1 MTFSSRR
8 FNFIPVCVIWLSVI
22 AAGVAAG
29 LLRGLDWPSM
39 WPVAAIAAGPAILA
53 VILTPVIHR
62 EWAQI
67 LVILGWLALAV
78 IAVLGISFVP
88 MAILFMCAP
97 AAAALFEREKVV
109 EAMVISALVAIVL
122 FYAAKQGIIP
132 DSPTSGISKD
142 WGQNMGIFATLAFLI
157 GTLMTTAHDQ
167 NIHSLASAPSPESLE
182 TPERLEAKVE
192 AKAEEK
198 LEDIAS
204 APIMAAAIAAA
215 PIAALAPG
223 IETEED
229 EQNLLSDRPANFDLF
244 PGKFFLLDKQNKIID
259 LNQSARAEFDL
270 QDGTGSDFGFMLGLD
285 EDQSKDVNDLIDR
298 VRETGSESS
307 DNILLPSDND
317 RQASLHFTA
326 RPIENGDV
334 AISVQ
339 NLNEDYQNRL
349 ELKQDPETIRQ
360 ENDEKSLFFAG
371 VSHELRTPLNAII
384 GFSDMMRSRLFGPL
398 PGKYAEYADMIH
410 DSGQHMLDLIGD
422 VLDLSKIGAG
432 QYELKYDTFQ
442 AEDIIR
448 SSIKMIRPT
457 ADAAE
462 LTLEANIE
470 ASEDI
475 IIEADRRAVRQILL
489 NLLSNAIKFSPKGSL
504 VQVNAERD
512 ETNLRISVIDQ
523 GEGMSSEMVEK
534 IGQPYLSNPDEDM
547 STPRGTGLGLSLVKS
562 LVELHDGELN
572 VHSQIGTGT
581 TIHVDLPIE
590 RRQV

>member
-1 MTFSSRR
+1 M
-8 FNFIPVCVIWLSVI
+8 
-22 AAGVAAG
+22 
-29 LLRGLDWPSM
+29 
-39 WPVAAIAAGPAILA
+39 
-53 VILTPVIHR
+53 
-62 EWAQI
+62 
-67 LVILGWLALAV
+67 
-78 IAVLGISFVP
+78 
-88 MAILFMCAP
+88 
-97 AAAALFEREKVV
+97 
-109 EAMVISALVAIVL
+109 
-122 FYAAKQGIIP
+122 
-132 DSPTSGISKD
+132 
-142 WGQNMGIFATLAFLI
+142 
-157 GTLMTTAHDQ
+157 
-167 NIHSLASAPSPESLE
+167 
-182 TPERLEAKVE
+182 
-192 AKAEEK
+192 
-198 LEDIAS
+198 
-204 APIMAAAIAAA
+204 
-215 PIAALAPG
+215 
-223 IETEED
+223 
-229 EQNLLSDRPANFDLF
+229 F

-270 QDGTGSDFGFMLGLD
+270 QDGTGADFGFMLGLD

-298 VRETGSESS
+298 VRKTGSESS
-307 DNILLPSDND
+307 DKILLSSDND
-317 RQASLHFTA
+317 RQDSLHLTA

-349 ELKQDPETIRQ
+349 ELKPDSETVRQ
-360 ENDEKSLFFAG
+360 ESDEKSLFFAG

-512 ETNLRISVIDQ
+512 EANLRISVIDQ

-534 IGQPYLSNPDEDM
+534 IGQPYLNNPDQDM

-572 VHSQIGTGT
+572 VQSQIGTGT

>member
-8 FNFIPVCVIWLSVI
+8 FNFIPVCLIWLSVI

-132 DSPTSGISKD
+132 DSPTSGFSRD

-167 NIHSLASAPSPESLE
+167 NIHHLASAPSPETLKVPESLE
-182 TPERLEAKVE
+182 ANVKE
-192 AKAEEK
+192 KAEEK

-204 APIMAAAIAAA
+204 APIMAAA

-223 IETEED
+223 IVTVED
-229 EQNLLSDRPANFDLF
+229 EQHLSSDNSVNFDMF

-270 QDGTGSDFGFMLGLD
+270 QDGTGADFGFMLGLD

-298 VRETGSESS
+298 VRKTGSESS
-307 DNILLPSDND
+307 DKILLSSDND
-317 RQASLHFTA
+317 RQDSLHLTA

-349 ELKQDPETIRQ
+349 ELKPDSETVRQ
-360 ENDEKSLFFAG
+360 ESDEKSLFFAG

-512 ETNLRISVIDQ
+512 EANLRISVIDQ

-534 IGQPYLSNPDEDM
+534 IGQPYLNNPDEDM